1 MDSLVISSLV
11 KHNQRLNVKDAAA
24 KNNNSETIS
33 VA

>member
-1 MDSLVISSLV
+1 MDSLVVSSLV
-11 KHNQRLNVKDAAA
+11 KHNQRLNVKDKAA